1 MDGTLG
7 FFGLAHAEIKGVE
20 LNVFFAQK
28 RLDFVGHDAGF
39 MVKRNAD
46 NTMAITTKLGLMLLQ
61 QFIKCSHQCL
71 GFFGPAQNDNIYK
84 SRQHIFGN
92 QKARLKG
99 GECLKM
105 PGL

>member
-1 MDGTLG
+1 MGY
-7 FFGLAHAEIKGVE
+7 
-20 LNVFFAQK
+20 
-28 RLDFVGHDAGF
+28 DAMF
-39 MVKRNAD
+39 TVKRNAD

-61 QFIKCSHQCL
+61 QFIKCSHQRL

-99 GECLKM
+99 GGCLKM
-105 PGL
+105 LEL